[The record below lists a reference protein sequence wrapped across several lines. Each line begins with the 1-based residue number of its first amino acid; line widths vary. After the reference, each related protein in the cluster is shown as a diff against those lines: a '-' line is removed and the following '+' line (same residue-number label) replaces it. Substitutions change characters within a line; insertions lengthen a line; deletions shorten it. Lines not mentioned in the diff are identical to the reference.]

1 MEICNGVDYLDQVK
15 ELIIE
20 YTKRLGRD
28 LYFQNIDEE
37 LENPAKKYTAP
48 EGELLVAVEKKKVI
62 GMVAYH
68 RHSKSRCEMKRLYVK
83 PEYRENKL
91 GKKLVLEILEYA
103 KKAGYKEMVL
113 GTIIPLQVAIHLY
126 KKVGFVEREAY
137 YHNLMDDVLYFK
149 KIL

>member
-1 MEICNGVDYLDQVK
+1 MAI
-15 ELIIE
+15 
-20 YTKRLGRD
+20 
-28 LYFQNIDEE
+28 
-37 LENPAKKYTAP
+37 
-48 EGELLVAVEKKKVI
+48 EKKKVI

-83 PEYRENKL
+83 PKYRENKL

-113 GTIIPLQVAIHLY
+113 DTIIPLQSAIHLY

-137 YHNLMDDVLYFK
+137 YHNPMDDVLYFK

>member
-1 MEICNGVDYLDQVK
+1 M
-15 ELIIE
+15 
-20 YTKRLGRD
+20 
-28 LYFQNIDEE
+28 
-37 LENPAKKYTAP
+37 
-48 EGELLVAVEKKKVI
+48 AVEKKKVI

-68 RHSKSRCEMKRLYVK
+68 RHSKNRCEMKRLYVK
-83 PEYRENKL
+83 PKYRENKL

-113 GTIIPLQVAIHLY
+113 DTIIPLQSAIYLY

-137 YHNLMDDVLYFK
+137 YHNPMDDVLYFK

>member
-1 MEICNGVDYLDQVK
+1 M
-15 ELIIE
+15 
-20 YTKRLGRD
+20 
-28 LYFQNIDEE
+28 
-37 LENPAKKYTAP
+37 
-48 EGELLVAVEKKKVI
+48 AVEKKKVI

-83 PEYRENKL
+83 PKYRENKL

-113 GTIIPLQVAIHLY
+113 DTII

-137 YHNLMDDVLYFK
+137 YHNPMDDVLYFK